1 MSPVSIART
10 CVIRKRSENS
20 AETGILYSEQ
30 VQITLSDLRSSM
42 TTLIFRALLAAIL
55 LPMALLSLHAQSDSG
70 RVSPSGPVTTHPR
83 IPLSPLEDPF
93 PYGLYEHTIRFD
105 TVTGKVLL
113 QEMLLGEPFGQPRS
127 LTLEEYI
134 SRRQEEEQ
142 RLMWEERARKYT
154 MMAPEDTT
162 SLTAAGLL
170 DSLLKGGAS
179 TISIPLPPNPLT
191 GIFGD
196 PSVDINVNG
205 SVTLSAGWQVD
216 NNNLTSISSLGSTQS
231 APFFDQNI
239 QVSVT
244 GKIGDKLKLSSD
256 FDTQRA
262 FDIDNQMKVTFG
274 GGPENDDDIIQGIE
288 AGNVALQTP
297 STLIGGSQ
305 TLFGLKTKM
314 KFGKLLVTNILSQKR
329 GERRVVKVSGGA
341 STNQITIR
349 PYEYA
354 QNHFWLDTVYKG
366 FYDDYY
372 ANTPPSALPRMASF
386 KVTDIEVYE
395 QVKDGAVPSQFD
407 AITYADLPSI
417 AAGSRYDGSFRTTT
431 STTGGS
437 VERGSF
443 IQLERGRGFE
453 VNEQLGIVTIRSLQR
468 DKLYAVAYRT
478 SDGRAHGEL
487 SNTRPDS
494 NTVAVLKLIYVNN
507 MQPSFRTLWARQ
519 MKNIYQ
525 LQGVRNVDLDNST
538 IRITYGVPPDTSEFF
553 RTAGAQRI
561 VTVLGVD
568 RQNSSNEAI
577 PDGVFDIRSAAFF
590 NPTTGEIIFPSTEPF
605 RKKLREQM
613 GPAAEEFVLNSIYD
627 QTRDEAERNTNVSKY
642 SISGEIA
649 GTGGNRIQLNA
660 FNLAP
665 GSVRVLM
672 NGEALSEGVD
682 YRVDPIIGQV
692 TLLSARATS
701 GVGDIEVE
709 FEQNDL
715 FTTSVKT
722 LFGMRADYDLY
733 SKRRLKSKI
742 GMTLLRYGQ
751 SLPIDKIQ
759 IYSGEEPVLNTGIGF
774 DGFVDYEA
782 PFLTDFIDG
791 LPLIETKAPSKLNFS
806 GEWAAMLP
814 SAGTLDNVIN
824 IDEGESVA
832 YIDDFESGAKRQIQL
847 GINYTLWH
855 HSSPP
860 IDLALGA
867 DDTSRVKNKGLFWW
881 YNYSPAN
888 TPTVE
893 IWPNRDV
900 LSTASTSTVL
910 DVVFDPLR
918 RGIYNPNTRYETDLP
933 LDNAWGA
940 MMRSLS
946 FFTTNLNEENID
958 FIELTINTLEYDPTQ
973 TEVYLDLGQ
982 ISEDV
987 IPNFTLDTE
996 DGVTPANPTR
1006 DDVLNT
1012 GEDIGIDGLNDEQ
1025 ERQFYGVN
1033 EVDPARD
1040 NYSFTDYR
1048 STNPASYENVN
1059 GLEDNVGQER
1069 GPFPDTEDLNGN
1081 RSIDLDNSY
1090 FRYRINLDPNP
1101 VTNPQIVGSGQ
1112 GGWRQY
1118 RIPLRTNFSTVGNP
1132 SFANVQYARL
1142 MVKSP
1147 TRAHIRIAEMNL
1159 VGSDWRNMDLAIGD
1173 TTVDPKLDISF
1184 VNREDNGGAPDFY
1197 TPPPGVNPPISQL
1210 SGLENDEQ
1218 SLSLTIRDLQR
1229 GESRGAIRVRPRAFD
1244 VFNYQKMRFYLHGA
1258 GDMDEATISGQP
1270 AKVFAFIRFGW
1281 DSLNYY
1287 EYKVPLLRDW
1297 NAYEIDFNELA
1308 AIKQNAGGRGLVE
1321 EPVPGKP
1328 GHSYA
1333 VRGLPSL
1340 TRVQFIAF
1348 GVENNA
1354 WPGAL
1359 NTTMWVNELRAV
1371 EAQGGSDWAATVA
1384 ASATLADFITL
1395 NYNAT
1400 RFNPNFHRLEERFGD
1415 RVQSTNWA
1423 FNTVWQLDKLLPES
1437 MKGSTV
1443 PFTYNHREQVEH
1455 PEYIAESD
1463 VEVEAATERIL
1474 GDVQLSPDEAVRK
1487 ADSLRRS
1494 TETLV
1499 VQDALAFNN
1508 FKLKFPG
1515 ESWLVKDLLNR
1526 FDFGFLYDQRR
1537 ERTPLVEERFQW
1549 QWDFRGGYGVTIP
1562 RNFTLT
1568 PFQGVLDSVPVL
1580 DFWKGFEINFL
1591 PTEIGTSIT
1600 LHRERKTEKL
1610 RELPEPNPVV
1620 RDFRA
1625 TRQANFN
1632 WPIIRGGI
1640 INPQVNYNLAVR
1652 SSLTNLETDEDGQQ
1666 RSGSDVFGD
1675 LFLNEGRLFNFGL
1688 DNNMTQTFTFN
1699 SRPRIPLIPNADAF
1713 VTPVATYKVDY
1724 SWDDQLGP
1732 SIGEGSYTKSAQY
1745 NARST
1750 LGLTLKLK
1758 QMGNVLFGDQTVGPR
1773 RRGGDTESDSAKS
1786 ESALTSILRAVVK
1799 TPLLDWDQLQLNFTQ
1814 NNSAKNPGVVGGSGL
1829 SNIWGRS
1836 LLFRSETADFGP
1848 GAAYQLGLIR
1858 YPHGKLSFP
1867 WFGSDVER
1875 GVRAPNIYVQDNYTQ
1890 DNTLTAS
1897 TSRPLLPGMT
1907 LTLNWNTRWGF
1918 NQDYSVTSNTDGL
1931 VSYNDYLTTGNLSRT
1946 YISLPLFFNNDI
1958 EGVVNTY
1965 ADRKGAIPVPVD
1977 PGPAADSATRE
1988 LYNRA
1993 LTAYN
1998 GEITEVLS
2006 EVFEEQLEAF
2016 NWLPKSVRSFFPRA
2030 NWRIQW
2036 NQLEK
2041 LPFMKNWAQRV
2052 SLTHEYKGQFTRN
2065 FRETT
2070 DGRVPETQSVSR
2082 GFQPL
2087 IGITVTGKQDFWK
2100 GTASG
2105 SINYN
2110 TSSEFALVTASR
2122 SEISK
2127 QSTSELQMRLSYQRN
2142 GLKWSFLGLDLKN
2155 EIEFT
2160 TTFSMS
2166 RQNTK
2171 RFNLIDF
2178 LPEGNNDGST
2188 RISFRPEVRYTISRT
2203 VDATGFVSYEATIP
2217 DEEGSRDIS
2226 RSTFRVG
2233 MDIRL
2238 KISGG
2243 R

>member
-1 MSPVSIART
+1 MYDYTVSCCLAGTEHCEITRT
-10 CVIRKRSENS
+10 LYC
-20 AETGILYSEQ
+20 YSEQ
-30 VQITLSDLRSSM
+30 VLITLSDLRSFM
-42 TTLIFRALLAAIL
+42 TTLFFKALFAALL
-55 LPMALLSLHAQSDSG
+55 LPIVLTSLHAQSDTG
-70 RVSPSGPVTTHPR
+70 RVNPTVPVTTHPR
-83 IPLSPLEDPF
+83 VPLSPLEDPF
-93 PYGLYEHTIRFD
+93 PYGLYEHSIRFD

-113 QEMLLGEPFGQPRS
+113 QEELLGEPFGQPRS
-127 LTLEEYI
+127 LSLEEYI
-134 SRRQEEEQ
+134 QRRQEEER
-142 RLMWEERARKYT
+142 RLLWEEKARTYT

-162 SLTAAGLL
+162 SLTAASIL
-170 DSLLKGGAS
+170 DSLLKGGGS
-179 TISIPLPPNPLT
+179 TIKIPLPQNPLT
-191 GIFGD
+191 SIFGD

-216 NNNLTSISSLGSTQS
+216 NNNLTSISTLGSTQS

-262 FDIDNQMKVTFG
+262 FDIDNQLKVTFG

-314 KFGKLLVTNILSQKR
+314 KFGKLMVTNILSQKR
-329 GERRVVKVSGGA
+329 GERRVVKVSGGSVA
-341 STNQITIR
+341 NQISIR
-349 PYEYA
+349 PFEYA
-354 QNHFWLDTVYKG
+354 PNHFWLDTIYKS

-372 ANTPPSALPRMASF
+372 QNTPPSALPRMASF

-395 QVKDGAVPSQFD
+395 QVKDGTTPSQFN
-407 AITYADLPSI
+407 AIAYADLEPI
-417 AAGSRYDGSFRTTT
+417 NAGSRYSNSFRDTTRAI
-431 STTGGS
+431 GGS
-437 VERGSF
+437 IERGSF
-443 IQLERGRGFE
+443 IRLERGRGYD

-478 SDGRAHGEL
+478 SDGKAHGEL

-494 NTVAVLKLIYVNN
+494 SETAVLKLIYVNN
-507 MQPSFRTLWARQ
+507 MQPNFRTLWSRQ

-525 LQGVRNVDLDNST
+525 LQGVRNVDLENST

-553 RTAGAQRI
+553 RIQGARRI

-605 RKKLREQM
+605 RKKLREEL
-613 GPAAEEFVLNSIYD
+613 GPAAEEFVLNAIYD
-627 QTRDEAERNTNVSKY
+627 QTRDEAERDTRVSKY
-642 SISGEIA
+642 TISGEIA
-649 GTGGNRIQLNA
+649 GTGGNRIALNA

-672 NGEALSEGVD
+672 NGEALTEGVD

-692 TLLSARATS
+692 TLVSSRATS

-722 LFGMRADYDLY
+722 MFGMRADYDLY
-733 SKRRLKSKI
+733 NKRRLKSKI

-759 IYSGEEPVLNTGIGF
+759 IYSGEEPVLNTGLGF

-806 GEWAAMLP
+806 GEWATMLP

-824 IDEGESVA
+824 IDEGQSVA

-855 HSSPP
+855 HGSPP
-860 IDLALGA
+860 DDPALGI
-867 DDTSRVKNKGLFWW
+867 DDSARVNHKGLFWW

-893 IWPNRDV
+893 IWPNREV
-900 LSTASTSTVL
+900 LNSATTSTVL
-910 DVVFDPLR
+910 DVVFDPVR
-918 RGIYNPNTRYETDLP
+918 KGIYNPNAGYETDPP
-933 LDNAWGA
+933 LDMSWGS

-958 FIELTINTLEYDPTQ
+958 FIELTINALEFDAN

-987 IPNFTLDTE
+987 IPNFDLDTE
-996 DGVTPANPTR
+996 DGVTLDNPTR
-1006 DDVLNT
+1006 DDVLNQ
-1012 GEDIGIDGLNDEQ
+1012 GEDVGIDGLNDDQ
-1025 ERQFYGVN
+1025 ERQLYGIN
-1033 EVDPARD
+1033 EPDPARD
-1040 NYSFTDYR
+1040 NYFFTAFR
-1048 STNPASYENVN
+1048 STNPADYENVN
-1059 GLEDNVGQER
+1059 GLEENVGQER

-1081 RSIDLDNSY
+1081 RSIDLDDSY
-1090 FRYRINLDPNP
+1090 FRYKIDLNRDPL
-1101 VTNPQIVGSGQ
+1101 TNPQIVGSGDN
-1112 GGWRQY
+1112 GWRQY
-1118 RIPLRTNFSTVGNP
+1118 RIPLRTNFTTVGNP
-1132 SFANVQYARL
+1132 SFANVQYAR
-1142 MVKSP
+1142 VVIKSP
-1147 TRAHIRIAEMNL
+1147 TRTHVRVAEMNL
-1159 VGSDWRNMDLAIGD
+1159 VGSDWRNIDLAIGD
-1173 TTVDPKLDISF
+1173 TTADPKLDISF
-1184 VNREDNGGAPDFY
+1184 VSIEDNGGAPDFY
-1197 TPPPGVNPPISQL
+1197 RPPSGVNPPISQI
-1210 SGLENDEQ
+1210 SGLRENEQ
-1218 SLSLTIRDLQR
+1218 SLSLSVRDLQR

-1244 VFNYQKMRFYLHGA
+1244 VFNYKKMRFYLHGA
-1258 GDMDEATISGQP
+1258 GDMDESTIEGQP
-1270 AKVFAFIRFGW
+1270 AKVLAYVRFGW

-1287 EYKVPLLRDW
+1287 EYRVPLLRDW

-1308 AIKQNAGGRGLVE
+1308 AIKQNAGGTALVE

-1328 GHSYA
+1328 GHTYA

-1348 GVENNA
+1348 GIENNA

-1359 NTTMWVNELRAV
+1359 NTTMWANELRAI
-1371 EAQGGSDWAATVA
+1371 ESQGGSDWAATVA
-1384 ASATLADFITL
+1384 ASATLADFATL

-1400 RFNPNFHRLEERFGD
+1400 RYNPNFHRLEERFGD
-1415 RVQSTNWA
+1415 RVEATNWA
-1423 FNTVWQLDKLLPES
+1423 FTSVVQLDKLLPDF
-1437 MKGSTV
+1437 MKGSTI

-1455 PEYIAESD
+1455 PLYIAESD

-1474 GDVQLSPDEAVRK
+1474 GDVTIPVEDAVRK

-1515 ESWLVKDLLNR
+1515 ENWVIKDIVNR

-1537 ERTPLVEERFQW
+1537 ERSPIIEQRFKW
-1549 QWDFRGGYGVTIP
+1549 QWDFRGAYGINIP
-1562 RNFTLT
+1562 RNFTVT
-1568 PFQGVLDSVPVL
+1568 PFQGVLDSIPVL
-1580 DFWKGFEINFL
+1580 NFWKGFEISFL
-1591 PTEIGTSIT
+1591 PSEIGTSVS
-1600 LHRERKTEKL
+1600 LHRERTTEKL
-1610 RELPEPNPVV
+1610 RELSEPNPVV

-1625 TRQANFN
+1625 TRQTNFN
-1632 WPIIRGGI
+1632 WPIIRGGV
-1640 INPQVNYNLAVR
+1640 INPEVRYDLSVR
-1652 SSLTNLETDEDGQQ
+1652 SSLIDLETDADGIQ
-1666 RSGSDVFGD
+1666 RSGSEIFGD
-1675 LFLNEGRLFNFGL
+1675 LFLNEGRLFNFGQ
-1688 DNNMTQTFTFN
+1688 DNNMGQTFTFN
-1699 SRPRIPLIPNADAF
+1699 SRPRIPLIPHFNTF
-1713 VTPVATYKVDY
+1713 VTPVANYNVDY
-1724 SWDDQLGP
+1724 KWDNQLGP
-1732 SIGEGSYTKSAQY
+1732 SIGEGSFTKSAQY
-1745 NARST
+1745 NANST
-1750 LGLTLKLK
+1750 LGLTFRLK
-1758 QMGNVLFGDQTVGPR
+1758 QMGNVIFGDQQVGGR
-1773 RRGGDTESDSAKS
+1773 RRRTPPKDDSAKS
-1786 ESALTSILRAVVK
+1786 DGVVKAILRAVIK
-1799 TPLLDWDQLQLNFTQ
+1799 TPFLDWDQLQLNFRQ
-1814 NNSAKNPGVVGGSGL
+1814 SNEAKNPGVVGGSGL
-1829 SNIWGRS
+1829 SNLWGRS
-1836 LLFRSETADFGP
+1836 LLFRSESADFGP
-1848 GAAYQLGLIR
+1848 GTAYQLGLIR

-1875 GVRAPNIYVQDNYTQ
+1875 GERAPNIYVQDNYSQ

-1918 NQDYSVTSNTDGL
+1918 NQDYSVTTNADG
-1931 VSYNDYLTTGNLSRT
+1931 VASYSDYLTTGNLSRT
-1946 YISLPLFFNNDI
+1946 YISLPIFFDNDI
-1958 EGVVNTY
+1958 SGVVNTY
-1965 ADRKGAIPVPVD
+1965 AERKNAIPVPVE
-1977 PGPAADSATRE
+1977 PGPGATE
-1988 LYNRA
+1988 QQLEEYNRA

-1998 GEITEVLS
+1998 GTITDVLS

-2016 NWLPKSVRSFFPRA
+2016 NWLPESVRSFFPRA

-2041 LPFMKNWAQRV
+2041 LPFMKTWAQRV
-2052 SLTHEYKGQFTRN
+2052 SITHEYKGQFTRN
-2065 FRETT
+2065 YRETT
-2070 DGRVPETQSVSR
+2070 DGRIPETQTVSR

-2087 IGITVTGKQDFWK
+2087 VQVNVTGKQDFWK

-2105 SINYN
+2105 SLSYN
-2110 TSSEFALVTASR
+2110 TTSEFALVTAAR

-2127 QSTSELQMRLSYQRN
+2127 QSSSEMQLRLSYQRN
-2142 GLKWSFLGLDLKN
+2142 GLKWKFLGLDLKN

-2160 TTFSMS
+2160 TTFSFS

-2171 RFNLIDF
+2171 RFNLTDF

-2188 RISFRPEVRYTISRT
+2188 RISFRPEIRYTISRT

-2226 RSTFRVG
+2226 RSTLRVG
-2233 MDIRL
+2233 MDLRL